1 MTNHSLL
8 QTFGDRKTL
17 IERQRTTTA
26 SSRPGIASV
35 VFCKGWLP
43 RSAHAKRY
51 VSIWKEKKMII
62 QFPDIHAPDPET
74 FGIAF
79 PADVD
84 GQRIRCVI
92 TIEALQDLDPSNAM
106 DTAENQYEFNKA
118 QIQSIAEEKIRNG
131 QIQNGQLLITDRD
144 VR

>member
-1 MTNHSLL
+1 M
-8 QTFGDRKTL
+8 
-17 IERQRTTTA
+17 
-26 SSRPGIASV
+26 
-35 VFCKGWLP
+35 KG
-43 RSAHAKRY
+43 
-51 VSIWKEKKMII
+51 EKMII

-92 TIEALQDLDPSNAM
+92 TIEALQDLYPSNAM
-106 DTAENQYEFNKA
+106 DTAETQYEFNKA